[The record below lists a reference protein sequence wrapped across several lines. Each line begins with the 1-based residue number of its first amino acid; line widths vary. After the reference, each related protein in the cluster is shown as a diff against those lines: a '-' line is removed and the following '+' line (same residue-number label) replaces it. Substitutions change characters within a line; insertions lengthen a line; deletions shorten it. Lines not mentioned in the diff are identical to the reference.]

1 MNILK
6 SILFIISIVVG
17 MTLIVG
23 CATLGLQEASVS
35 LQPKKTLRHLVAV
48 SSLAF
53 SPDGKFLASGN
64 VDSRVIL
71 WEISNEKILSE
82 FKFKGFFPSVV
93 WNVIF
98 SPDGR
103 YLAAANNERE
113 IKVWEISTGK
123 LINTFPSRKGLLIPP
138 GGIRYTPDGKFLI
151 IGNAWEKTISLWE
164 VSTGK
169 LIYTVTHGGGRLPM
183 EISISVSPDG
193 KYFASGYGNFI
204 KLWEVSSGN
213 LVSTLTSS
221 EKVLSLTFSPD
232 GKYLVSGHE
241 KGIINIWELDGNGKL
256 ITTASIKGDG
266 PLRVIDV
273 IITLDG
279 KYIVPFIEGLLFYKY
294 IALVDFLTGKV
305 INTFRVGKV
314 NAIALSPDGKFLAT
328 GYPGG
333 NVNLWDVD
341 ELIKVG
347 LQGKIAQ

>member
-1 MNILK
+1 MKGLMKNLK
-6 SILFIISIVVG
+6 CLIIVV
-17 MTLIVG
+17 LFVSISG

-35 LQPKKTLRHLVAV
+35 LQPKKTLRHLDAV

-64 VDSRVIL
+64 VVSRVIL

-82 FKFKGFFPSVV
+82 FKFKGFFASEV

-103 YLAAANNERE
+103 YLAAANNGNE

-123 LINTFPSRKGLLIPP
+123 LINTFPSQKGLIIPP

-164 VSTGK
+164 VSTSK

-183 EISISVSPDG
+183 GISISVSPDG
-193 KYFASGYGNFI
+193 KCFASGYGNFI

-213 LVSTLTSS
+213 LVST
-221 EKVLSLTFSPD
+221 LTFSPD

>member
-1 MNILK
+1 MKGFMKNLK
-6 SILFIISIVVG
+6 CLIIVV
-17 MTLIVG
+17 LFVSISG

-35 LQPKKTLRHLVAV
+35 LQPKKTLRHLDAV

-64 VDSRVIL
+64 VVSRVIL

-82 FKFKGFFPSVV
+82 FKFKGFFASEV

-103 YLAAANNERE
+103 YLAAANNGNE

-138 GGIRYTPDGKFLI
+138 GGIRYTPDGKLLI

-183 EISISVSPDG
+183 GISISVSPDG
-193 KYFASGYGNFI
+193 KCFASGYGNFI

-221 EKVLSLTFSPD
+221 EKVLSLTFRPD

-266 PLRVIDV
+266 PRRVIDV
-273 IITLDG
+273 IITPDG
-279 KYIVPFIEGLLFYKY
+279 KYIVPFIEGVLFYTY
-294 IALVDFLTGKV
+294 IALVDFLTGEV
-305 INTFRVGKV
+305 IKTFRAGKV